1 MISQSKIV
9 VSRVSIIKKIKTPYY
24 WCDCNVSIDIVHE
37 DGSII
42 YVCTNENTIA
52 EDYSKHLLSLR
63 IFRRCC
69 FRDLSTWSLFLLGGY
84 TWRVFVYSCVSKVWN
99 AVRCSLQLR
108 KSSFKFAN
116 VNRLCKTGSL
126 CTFTVDDFMWPAKL
140 KRSIIRAFV
149 GGLVTDITLS
159 VLNTASTGRFP
170 IQPENSKL
178 RRLWR

>member
-1 MISQSKIV
+1 M
-9 VSRVSIIKKIKTPYY
+9 TPYCL
-24 WCDCNVSIDIVHE
+24 CDISISIDIVHE
-37 DGSII
+37 HGSII
-42 YVCTNENTIA
+42 YVCTNKNTIA
-52 EDYSKHLLSLR
+52 GDNDKQVLSLQM
-63 IFRRCC
+63 IRRFS

-84 TWRVFVYSCVSKVWN
+84 TWRLFVYSCVSKVRN
-99 AVRCSLQLR
+99 VVCCSLQLR
-108 KSSFKFAN
+108 KPSFKFAK

-126 CTFTVDDFMWPAKL
+126 RTFTVDDFMWPAKL